1 MTPGM
6 GYTIRNLRDVEDMAA
21 KSGLGETTEARFPR
35 EELGLKRTGFSHQRL
50 RANKRQT
57 FGHRHKEA
65 EEVYVVLNGSG
76 RAKLDDE
83 FVDLGPLD
91 ALHVQPGTAR
101 GFEAGP
107 DGLEFLAFGPR
118 VSGDAEMIKDFWD

>member
-1 MTPGM
+1 M
-6 GYTIRNLRDVEDMAA
+6 GYTIRNLREVEDVAA
-21 KSGLGETTEARFPR
+21 KSGLGETGEARFPR
-35 EELGLKRTGFSHQRL
+35 EVLGLQRTGFSHQRL
-50 RANKRQT
+50 RANKRQA

-76 RAKLDDE
+76 RVKLDDE
-83 FVDLGPLD
+83 VKAVGQLD
-91 ALHVQPGTAR
+91 AIHVQPGTAR

-118 VSGDAEMIKDFWD
+118 VAGDVEMIKDFWD

>member
-1 MTPGM
+1 M

-21 KSGLGETTEARFPR
+21 KSGLGETGEARFPR

-50 RANKRQT
+50 RANKRQA

-76 RAKLDDE
+76 RMKLDDE
-83 FVDLGPLD
+83 VVDVHQLD
-91 ALHVQPGTAR
+91 AIHVQPGTAR

-107 DGLEFLAFGPR
+107 DGLEFMAFGPR
-118 VSGDAEMIKDFWD
+118 VAGDAEIIREFWD